1 MQPWVDNIEEMEKR
15 IEQIYVMT
23 NNHYRGQAPV
33 NALQMKAL
41 AGGGN
46 PRVPASLI
54 DYYPVLK
61 SLSQ

>member
-1 MQPWVDNIEEMEKR
+1 MEKR

-33 NALQMKAL
+33 NALQMQGML
-41 AGGGN
+41 GGK
-46 PRVPASLI
+46 PRVPATLV

-61 SLSQ
+61 PLAS